1 MINEINDSRKFWGTN
16 IQIPFTQN
24 KYIYTYNVAVD
35 AGYDFRKIK
44 DPKYVGEKIIIELP
58 KAEIL
63 KTEVDRS
70 SLKVYEEDK
79 NCFTPLTLDKIK
91 AQEKKMQEN
100 AKQKCY

>member
-1 MINEINDSRKFWGTN
+1 MR
-16 IQIPFTQN
+16 PLYTQN

-44 DPKYVGEKIIIELP
+44 APKYVGEKIIIELP

-63 KTEVDRS
+63 KAEVDRS

-79 NCFTPLTLDKIK
+79 NCFTPLTLDKIN
-91 AQEKKMQEN
+91 AQEKKCKKMPS
-100 AKQKCY
+100 KMLLIMVYMILHMLMPKK

>member
-44 DPKYVGEKIIIELP
+44 APKYVGEK
-58 KAEIL
+58 
-63 KTEVDRS
+63 
-70 SLKVYEEDK
+70 
-79 NCFTPLTLDKIK
+79 
-91 AQEKKMQEN
+91 
-100 AKQKCY
+100 

>member
-24 KYIYTYNVAVD
+24 NTSIHIMSAVD

-44 DPKYVGEKIIIELP
+44 APKYVGEKIIIELP

-63 KTEVDRS
+63 K
-70 SLKVYEEDK
+70 
-79 NCFTPLTLDKIK
+79 
-91 AQEKKMQEN
+91 A
-100 AKQKCY
+100 